1 MNTNEQNVVRNSKN
15 REAKTEKST
24 INIRLIRFEEFAL
37 SLEEHFHAQLL
48 FTNNRNKKPLGH
60 R

>member
-1 MNTNEQNVVRNSKN
+1 MNTNEQNVDEKEMINTEV
-15 REAKTEKST
+15 KTELV
-24 INIRLIRFEEFAL
+24 NIRLIRFEEFAL

-48 FTNNRNKKPLGH
+48 FANNPGKKPLGH